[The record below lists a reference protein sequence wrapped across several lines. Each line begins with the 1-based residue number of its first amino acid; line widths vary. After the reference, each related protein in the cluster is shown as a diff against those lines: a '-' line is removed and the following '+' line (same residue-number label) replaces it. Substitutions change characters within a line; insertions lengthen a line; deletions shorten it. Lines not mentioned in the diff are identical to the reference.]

1 MLNGFTHALRLKAD
15 PTRVVV
21 RPFHLA
27 WQAQGAHE
35 GRAQRLVDEILE
47 LSERATKRQLKD
59 VFHDFEARHWQTK
72 KVFHKR
78 FCQIASLL

>member
-15 PTRVVV
+15 PARVVV

-35 GRAQRLVDEILE
+35 GRAQQLVEDVLA
-47 LSERATKRQLKD
+47 LSERATKRILRDRKS
-59 VFHDFEARHWQTK
+59 V
-72 KVFHKR
+72 V
-78 FCQIASLL
+78 